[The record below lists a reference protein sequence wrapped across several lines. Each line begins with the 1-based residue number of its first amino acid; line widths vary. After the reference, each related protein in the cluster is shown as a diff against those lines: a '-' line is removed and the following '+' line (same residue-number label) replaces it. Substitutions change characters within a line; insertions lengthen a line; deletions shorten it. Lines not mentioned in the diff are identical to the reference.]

1 MTVPPQSVHT
11 GCEDGL
17 NRRNF
22 VEEVG
27 QDVPSKYVAESRENA
42 GDLWLELPGL
52 TRVQFRDLQR
62 KL

>member
-11 GCEDGL
+11 GCEDDL

-27 QDVPSKYVAESRENA
+27 QDVPSKYVAEPREKA
-42 GDLWLELPGL
+42 VLPRSELPEW
-52 TRVQFRDLQR
+52 T
-62 KL
+62 